1 MSVFADRADRLAELV
16 RSAELDLLVVS
27 NLVNVRYLTGFSGTN
42 GIVVLGPGRTSPV
55 RVFGTDFRYYE
66 RVRPRLT
73 EYDVQRAETDIL
85 QIPAKIAAEQAP
97 QGTTD
102 KLRLGFDEAHLTVR
116 AHKQL
121 GELVGDRAELVPAGG
136 FVEHLRVVKDPDEV
150 ARMRRAAAIAADLYE
165 WVASDFGLAGRTE
178 REVALALEIRA
189 KELGADGLSFPPIIA
204 AAANGALPHAEPG
217 DIEIPRDTLV
227 IVDLGCIV
235 EGYCSDCTRT
245 YATGSLEDEAKSVYR
260 VVREAQATALAGVR
274 AGAQSRELDA
284 IARRM
289 IDEAGYGEQFGH
301 GLGHGVGLEVHE
313 EPRLTPRAEGA
324 LVAGNAV
331 TVEPGV
337 YLPGRFGVRIE
348 DLVIV
353 TEEGCEVLTPTSKE
367 LTVA

>member
-1 MSVFADRADRLAELV
+1 MSAFAERADRLSELV
-16 RSAELDLLVVS
+16 KSAELDLLIVS

-55 RVFGTDFRYYE
+55 RVFGTDFRYFE
-66 RVRPRLT
+66 RVRPQIT
-73 EYDVQRAETDIL
+73 DYDVRRAETEIL
-85 QIPAKIAAEQAP
+85 EIPAKVAAEQTAEA
-97 QGTTD
+97 TTD
-102 KLRLGFDEAHLTVR
+102 KLRIGFDDAHLTVR
-116 AHKQL
+116 AHKRL

-136 FVEHLRVVKDPDEV
+136 FVEHLRAVKEPDEIE
-150 ARMRRAAAIAADLYE
+150 RMRRAAAIAADLYE
-165 WVASDFGLAGRTE
+165 WLASDFGLAGHTE
-178 REVALALEIRA
+178 REVALALETRS

-217 DIEIPRDTLV
+217 DAEIPRDTLV

-235 EGYCSDCTRT
+235 DGYCSDCTRT
-245 YATGSLEDEAKSVYR
+245 YATGRLEDEAESVYR
-260 VVREAQATALAGVR
+260 LVQEAQAAALAGVR
-274 AGAQSRELDA
+274 AGAESREVDA
-284 IARRM
+284 IARRI

-337 YLPGRFGVRIE
+337 YVPGRFGVRIE

-353 TEEGCEVLTPTSKE
+353 TEEGCDVLTPTSKD
-367 LTVA
+367 LTVT